1 VTGKS
6 KREPKNVAASV
17 HQRLLN
23 LARESGT
30 AFNALL
36 QRFAMERILYRL
48 SRSPHAENFVLKGA
62 LMFVAWDAP
71 LDRSTLD
78 IDLLGHV
85 TGDPDLLA
93 GIVKDICTVAVE
105 ADGLAFDPS
114 SVRAERITEDASY
127 EGVRVTFQG
136 SLGNARIHMQI
147 DVGFGDTVVPRATE
161 IEYPTLLG
169 MSAPKLLGYSVEST
183 VAEKFEAM
191 VKLGALNSRMK
202 DFYDIHFVSSRFSL
216 GGEVLADA
224 IKSTFRNRGTELP
237 AELTSLKE
245 SLTGDPDKQTQWSGF
260 LRRNRLDDAPKDFRT
275 VVARVCDFLEPVCE
289 ATSAGERFRRTW
301 KTAGHW
307 A

>member
-1 VTGKS
+1 MTGKR
-6 KREPKNVAASV
+6 KREPRNVAASV

-71 LDRSTLD
+71 LDRPTLD

-85 TGDPDLLA
+85 
-93 GIVKDICTVAVE
+93 
-105 ADGLAFDPS
+105 
-114 SVRAERITEDASY
+114 
-127 EGVRVTFQG
+127 
-136 SLGNARIHMQI
+136 
-147 DVGFGDTVVPRATE
+147 
-161 IEYPTLLG
+161 
-169 MSAPKLLGYSVEST
+169 
-183 VAEKFEAM
+183 
-191 VKLGALNSRMK
+191 
-202 DFYDIHFVSSRFSL
+202 
-216 GGEVLADA
+216 
-224 IKSTFRNRGTELP
+224 
-237 AELTSLKE
+237 
-245 SLTGDPDKQTQWSGF
+245 TGDPDKQTQWSGF

-275 VVARVCDFLEPVCE
+275 VVARVCDFLGPVCE